1 MKMKTKK
8 LVIFLRSSV
17 YFSAAITI
25 CTILFI
31 SAYILIMGLVNIKPS
46 LFALEYTS
54 DNVSLFPAIINTIV
68 VVIIA
73 LSVSVPLGIFSA
85 VYLNEYASRSN
96 KFVKFIRIAA
106 ETLAGIPS
114 IVYGLFGMM
123 FFVIYLQMGY
133 SVLAGGLTLAIMT
146 LPLVMRTAEEA
157 LIAVP
162 DLYREGSFG
171 LGAGRLRTTF
181 KVILPSAFNGIFAG
195 VILSLGRILGET
207 AALIFTAGTATEI
220 VRVFTNNAGEISVSS
235 GRTLAV
241 HLYSISTEGLNV
253 NEAFATAAVLFII
266 VILLNS
272 FSYYI
277 AGKIERKTK

>member
-1 MKMKTKK
+1 MKAKTKK
-8 LVIFLRSSV
+8 IVIFLRSCV
-17 YFSAAITI
+17 CFSAVATI
-25 CTILFI
+25 CIILFI
-31 SAYILIMGLVNIKPS
+31 SAYILIMGLTNITPS
-46 LFALEYTS
+46 LFSPEYTS
-54 DNVSLFPAIINTIV
+54 DNVSLFPAMINTIV
-68 VVIIA
+68 VVIVA
-73 LSVSVPLGIFSA
+73 LSISVPVGIFSA
-85 VYLNEYASRSN
+85 VYLTEYASRSN
-96 KFVKFIRIAA
+96 RFVKFIRIAA

-146 LPLVMRTAEEA
+146 LPLIMRTAEEA
-157 LIAVP
+157 LMAVP

-181 KVILPSAFNGIFAG
+181 KIILPSASNGIFAG

-220 VRVFTNNAGEISVSS
+220 VRIFTNNAGQVSVSS

-241 HLYSISTEGLNV
+241 HLYAISTEGLHL
-253 NEAFATAAVLFII
+253 NEAFATAAVLFLI
-266 VILLNS
+266 VVLMNS
-272 FSYYI
+272 LSYYV
-277 AGKIERKTK
+277 AGKIERKTR